1 MRVAIINAVFP
12 PEPVVSAQIG
22 RDLAEELTLRGV
34 ATQVVCPFPTRS
46 LGVNYS
52 ASLLESGIVNESAV
66 DGYAIARVPSFTA
79 PASNL
84 IGRLRESWSFGRQ
97 SCAFLSRQ
105 SVQPDVIYANTW
117 PLMAQHAIAAYALRR
132 KIPLVLHIQDV
143 YPESWLNKIPRSAA
157 MFWGA
162 ILRRL
167 EKRIVHRATRLVV
180 VSESMRRLYNRD
192 RGLPLNRLYLCH
204 NWQDEGPFS
213 VLSDSRA
220 ARQAYAVPEDR
231 FTFLYLGNIGPV
243 AGVEELILAF
253 GVAAVEGAQLV
264 IVGDGSRKGA
274 CMELAAKMNLAE
286 VRFVSDPEARNVARL
301 QSMADVCLLPQRKGA
316 GQSSIPSKL
325 SAYLFSAKP
334 IIGVLDRG
342 SDTAAC
348 ICAAGCGWVEEPGE
362 VDELSKRMRQVIE
375 TPTQDLRQMG
385 ENGRMY
391 GLEHFSRQLGALRLT
406 EIVMGAGLVY
416 SAVNSTL
423 QSVKISK

>member
-1 MRVAIINAVFP
+1 
-12 PEPVVSAQIG
+12 
-22 RDLAEELTLRGV
+22 
-34 ATQVVCPFPTRS
+34 
-46 LGVNYS
+46 
-52 ASLLESGIVNESAV
+52 
-66 DGYAIARVPSFTA
+66 
-79 PASNL
+79 
-84 IGRLRESWSFGRQ
+84 
-97 SCAFLSRQ
+97 
-105 SVQPDVIYANTW
+105 
-117 PLMAQHAIAAYALRR
+117 
-132 KIPLVLHIQDV
+132 
-143 YPESWLNKIPRSAA
+143 
-157 MFWGA
+157 
-162 ILRRL
+162 
-167 EKRIVHRATRLVV
+167 
-180 VSESMRRLYNRD
+180 
-192 RGLPLNRLYLCH
+192 
-204 NWQDEGPFS
+204 
-213 VLSDSRA
+213 
-220 ARQAYAVPEDR
+220 VPEDR